1 MLLTRTS
8 TLYTSRGRD
17 SPEPVWMTE
26 RRAGLLSSGIQ
37 VAYTKTGESLA
48 HSSAVLPSSLDWL
61 LCAWEANESK
71 TRGSLRDS
79 GKLENTHP
87 T

>member
-1 MLLTRTS
+1 
-8 TLYTSRGRD
+8 
-17 SPEPVWMTE
+17 MTE
-26 RRAGLLSSGIQ
+26 CRAGLRSSGIQ
-37 VAYTKTGESLA
+37 VAYTKTGDSLA
-48 HSSAVLPSSLDWL
+48 HSGAVLPSSLDQL
-61 LCAWEANESK
+61 SCTWEANESK